1 MQTLL
6 QVSLKSAG
14 NWLQQLKDQV
24 VALAPSLAGALIV
37 LIVGLWLIRLVH
49 KMLSKI
55 MARRLYDSS
64 LQSFLLSLFKGILNV
79 LLIITVAGMIGINTT
94 SFAALMA
101 GAGLAIGAALNGSL
115 GNLAG
120 GVMMLIFKPFKVGDL
135 IEAQGAIGGV
145 QHIGIF
151 STTLLSAENK
161 TIIVPN
167 GPLSTGVII
176 NYTTA
181 GYLRVDIS
189 LAIGVALNGSL
200 GNLAGGV
207 MMLIF
212 KPFKVGDLIEA
223 QGAIGGVQHI
233 GIFSTTLLSAENK
246 TIIVPNGPLSTGIII
261 NYTTAGYL
269 RVDINL
275 AIAPNMDI
283 DKARRVAIEAMLTH
297 DKVLKDPAPEVAVQ
311 KIGDGMITLAVRPYC
326 KQGDYWVVNFEIQ
339 ELVYKAWGAGGIEG
353 PTPHR
358 VIVSKTVQSAANLPT
373 FG

>member
-94 SFAALMA
+94 SFAALLA
-101 GAGLAIGAALNGSL
+101 GAGLAIGA
-115 GNLAG
+115 
-120 GVMMLIFKPFKVGDL
+120 
-135 IEAQGAIGGV
+135 
-145 QHIGIF
+145 
-151 STTLLSAENK
+151 
-161 TIIVPN
+161 
-167 GPLSTGVII
+167 
-176 NYTTA
+176 
-181 GYLRVDIS
+181 
-189 LAIGVALNGSL
+189 ALNGSL

>member
-1 MQTLL
+1 VAKQAWHFFVILFFKNPTTPQMLPLL

-14 NWLQQLKDQV
+14 NWLQQLKDQL
-24 VALAPSLAGALIV
+24 VASAPGLAGALVV

-55 MARRLYDSS
+55 MARRQYDSS

-79 LLIITVAGMIGINTT
+79 LLLITVAGMIGINTT
-94 SFAALMA
+94 SFAALIA
-101 GAGLAIGAALNGSL
+101 GAG
-115 GNLAG
+115 
-120 GVMMLIFKPFKVGDL
+120 
-135 IEAQGAIGGV
+135 
-145 QHIGIF
+145 
-151 STTLLSAENK
+151 
-161 TIIVPN
+161 
-167 GPLSTGVII
+167 
-176 NYTTA
+176 
-181 GYLRVDIS
+181 

-223 QGAIGGVQHI
+223 QGAVGGVQHI

-246 TIIVPNGPLSTGIII
+246 TIIVPNGPLSTGIIV

-269 RVDINL
+269 RVDTTL
-275 AIAPNMDI
+275 AIAPDMDI
-283 DKARRVAIEAMLTH
+283 DKSRRIAIEAMLTH
-297 DKVLKDPAPEVAVQ
+297 EKVLKDPAPEVVVQ
-311 KIGDGMITLAVRPYC
+311 KIGDGMITLAIRSYC
-326 KQGDYWVVNFEIQ
+326 NQVDYWDVNFGIQ
-339 ELVYKAWGAGGIEG
+339 ELVYKAWDANGIEG

-358 VIVSKTVQSAANLPT
+358 IIVTKTVHPAPNLAT